1 MFENREEAARL
12 LAGEIEKRI
21 KETDFIVG
29 AILRGGIVL
38 GRIISDYF
46 KVSLEPLVVRKIGAP
61 FSSELAIGAVGS
73 GKIVY
78 WDENLIKK
86 LKIQANYKSSV
97 LKEKFREVKN
107 LEEKFSI
114 QKNSLEFENKR
125 VIIVDD
131 GVATGATVLCARK
144 VLKTQ
149 RARRIVLAVPV
160 ISNESFDS
168 IKGYFDKVIVLKKAR
183 DFSAVGQFY
192 RDFPQVEDEEVVRIL
207 NQNSKHE
214 IRNPKQSQIT

>member
-1 MFENREEAARL
+1 MLEDREDAGKQ
-12 LAGEIEKRI
+12 LATKI
-21 KETDFIVG
+21 KKTLKDSNYIAVGIV
-29 AILRGGIVL
+29 RGGVVVARVVADAL
-38 GRIISDYF
+38 GAKLKGI
-46 KVSLEPLVVRKIGAP
+46 VVRKIGAP

-73 GKIVY
+73 GKVVY

-86 LKIQANYKSSV
+86 LKIRANYKSSV

-131 GVATGATVLCARK
+131 GVATGATVLCALK

-149 RARRIVLAVPV
+149 GAKEVVLAVPV

-192 RDFPQVEDEEVVRIL
+192 KDFPQVQDEEVVKIL
-207 NQNSKHE
+207 ASSN
-214 IRNPKQSQIT
+214 